1 VTRFPN
7 VRLPPGFETL
17 MTSSATSRSAT
28 AGIVLMLTGIF
39 LFSVNETLG
48 KWLVATYSVGQVL
61 LIRSAAALIV
71 LAPFIWREGARPFR
85 EAPKPGLQVTRVL
98 FSTLEV
104 VGFYWAVAYLPLV
117 DVMTFYLA
125 APIYVTAISALF
137 LREPVGWRRWSAVII
152 GFIGVIIA
160 LRPTSASWSVP
171 ALVAL
176 AGSVCFS
183 FLLLV
188 TRHLRGTSDTVLVTG
203 QTVTALIF
211 GIVLAPLHWVPP
223 TLADT
228 ALLALLGVVA
238 MIAHVCVNRSLKFAP
253 ASVVVPYQ
261 YSMIVWGI
269 VFGFIVFGDVPE
281 IAMLLGAA
289 IIICAGIYI
298 FIREQAR
305 AVKTEPMPDLP

>member
-1 VTRFPN
+1 
-7 VRLPPGFETL
+7 
-17 MTSSATSRSAT
+17 
-28 AGIVLMLTGIF
+28 MLAGIF
-39 LFSVNETLG
+39 LFAVNDTLG

-71 LAPFIWREGARPFR
+71 LAPFILREGVRPFR
-85 EAPKPGLQVTRVL
+85 EAPKPALQVTRVL

-137 LREPVGWRRWSAVII
+137 LREAVGWRRWSAVIV

-160 LRPTSASWSVP
+160 LRPTTASWSVP
-171 ALVAL
+171 ALIAL

-211 GIVLAPLHWVPP
+211 GIALAPLHWVTP
-223 TLADT
+223 TFTDT

-238 MIAHVCVNRSLKFAP
+238 MIAHVCVNRSLKLAP

-281 IAMLLGAA
+281 IAMLVGAT

-305 AVKTEPMPDLP
+305 AVKTEPMPDLT